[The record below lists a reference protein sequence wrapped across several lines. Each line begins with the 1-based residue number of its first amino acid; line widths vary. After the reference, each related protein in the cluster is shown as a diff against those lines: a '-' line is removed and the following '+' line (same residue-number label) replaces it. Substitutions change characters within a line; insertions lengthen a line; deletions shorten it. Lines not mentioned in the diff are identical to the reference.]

1 MWTGRSNRFFDIS
14 AKNMKL
20 SIQDLV
26 NVKKSVRQGFPNN
39 VKGRGIGH
47 FAGGMFLS
55 SSGNLRMS
63 DNDLLHLF

>member
-1 MWTGRSNRFFDIS
+1 
-14 AKNMKL
+14 MKL

-26 NVKKSVRQGFPNN
+26 NVNKSVRQGFPNN

-47 FAGGMFLS
+47 FAGEMFLS

-63 DNDLLHLF
+63 DYDLLHLF

>member
-1 MWTGRSNRFFDIS
+1 MWTGRSNQFFDIS